1 MQYFWLCVASLIF
14 SSGSAAVFLVLQASP
29 MHQVL
34 GVLGLTLFF
43 PLGVLLFVRL
53 RTLHLGAQLTHYLQ
67 SLTRGEPLD
76 LPALP
81 SGTFWADWQKPLKS
95 IETYLA
101 VSQRG
106 LSDRQ
111 ALYEDMEERLLEKQ
125 ERLSNAEES
134 LKDNQQK
141 LQHSEYKVLEYTLA
155 LQHINFIQQKIQGE
169 LNVETLLKESTEMLM
184 LHLSVHRG
192 VFVGVGSASSQVRCL
207 APVNMPEN
215 FAAASPEALA
225 ETLCSLLATQ
235 DLLSPPDE
243 DPESLVPLLMLDA
256 SHGDL
261 FGVAFQSAAIAPIWV
276 EKELWGAFCLFDKEV
291 RVKEDGQ
298 RLGVLGE
305 SEQLILQN
313 VVAFLQKDLK
323 NARLFE
329 MATTDSLSQLYMR
342 RYFENRLDD
351 ELRRL
356 QRHAEP
362 CALLMLDIDH
372 FKLVNDNY
380 GHQTGDEVIRSV
392 GRLLKEVCRQ
402 GVDLPARYGG
412 EEMIVL
418 LPQTTHEGAMTVAE
432 RIRQA
437 VSALHVPAMDPKP
450 FPQVTLSV
458 GVACYGDHGK
468 TRVEL
473 IEAADQALYRAKASG
488 RNRVCSAQE
497 IVI

>member
-14 SSGSAAVFLVLQASP
+14 SSGATAVFLLAQQSP
-29 MHQVL
+29 FHVVM

-43 PLGVLLFVRL
+43 PLGVLCFVRL
-53 RTLHLGAQLTHYLQ
+53 RTLHLGAQFTLYLQ
-67 SLTRGEPLD
+67 SLTRGEPNAMPV
-76 LPALP
+76 LPAG
-81 SGTFWADWQKPLKS
+81 SFWGDWLKPLKS
-95 IETYLA
+95 IEIYLA

-111 ALYEDMEERLLEKQ
+111 ALYEDMEERLMEKQ
-125 ERLSNAEES
+125 ERLSNAEEA
-134 LKDNQQK
+134 LQEHQEK

-155 LQHINFIQQKIQGE
+155 LQHINFIQQKIQGQLNADILLQEATE
-169 LNVETLLKESTEMLM
+169 LLM

-192 VFVGVGSASSQVRCL
+192 AFLRLGDHQSSTVRVIS
-207 APVNMPEN
+207 PVNTDFEPEQYT
-215 FAAASPEALA
+215 ALGDELVALLTAHDLLIPPDDDPEA
-225 ETLCSLLATQ
+225 
-235 DLLSPPDE
+235 P
-243 DPESLVPLLMLDA
+243 VPLLMLDKDA
-256 SHGDL
+256 GTFL
-261 FGVAFQSAAIAPIWV
+261 GVEFQSAAVAPIWV

-291 RVKEDGQ
+291 RVKADGQ
-298 RLGVLGE
+298 RFGQLGE

-342 RYFENRLDD
+342 RYFENRMDD

-356 QRHAEP
+356 QRNPEP

-380 GHQTGDEVIRSV
+380 GHQTGDEVIRQVSRV
-392 GRLLKEVCRQ
+392 LRDVSRQ

-412 EEMIVL
+412 EEMVIL
-418 LPQTTHEGAMTVAE
+418 LPQTSHEGAIKVAE
-432 RIRQA
+432 RIREA
-437 VSALHVPAMDPKP
+437 VSVLQIPAMEPKP
-450 FPQVTLSV
+450 MPQVTLSV
-458 GVACYGDHGK
+458 GVSSYGTHGK

-473 IEAADQALYRAKASG
+473 VEAADQALYKAKASG
-488 RNRVCSAQE
+488 RNQVCSAQE
-497 IVI
+497 MTV